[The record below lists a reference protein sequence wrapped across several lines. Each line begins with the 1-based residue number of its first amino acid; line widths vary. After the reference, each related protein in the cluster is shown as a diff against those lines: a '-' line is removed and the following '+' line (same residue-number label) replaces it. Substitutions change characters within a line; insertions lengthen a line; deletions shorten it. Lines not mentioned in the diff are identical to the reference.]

1 MKAYQAGIAKFT
13 ESNATVFGV
22 STDHDETNARFAK
35 SLGLEFALLSDHTG
49 KVAKNYGVYLS
60 EHHIAS
66 RTTFVVNKDGKIE
79 HIDSGQDAIDI
90 AGAANAC
97 SRLRK

>member
-49 KVAKNYGVYLS
+49 K
-60 EHHIAS
+60 
-66 RTTFVVNKDGKIE
+66 
-79 HIDSGQDAIDI
+79 
-90 AGAANAC
+90 
-97 SRLRK
+97 LRKSTASICRSITSLHGPLLLSTRTEKSSTSTADRTRSTSPGPQTLAAD

>member
-13 ESNATVFGV
+13 GSNATVFGV

-49 KVAKNYGVYLS
+49 KVAKKYGVYLP

>member
-13 ESNATVFGV
+13 GSNATVFGV

-35 SLGLEFALLSDHTG
+35 SLGLEFALLSDHMG
-49 KVAKNYGVYLS
+49 KVAKQYGVYLP